1 MKGNYS
7 MLVYVVV
14 IVLSHQGLYSVNSSN
29 NIFRSLEDCQTA
41 KDVFLEILEANK
53 PTPLA
58 YAIGNCVT
66 IDLGSNA

>member
-1 MKGNYS
+1 

>member
-1 MKGNYS
+1 

-29 NIFRSLEDCQTA
+29 NIFRSLEDCQKA

-53 PTPLA
+53 PAPLA